1 MFSVRARSQTQH
13 QELMEGTEGV
23 GREPGNPRG
32 WGGAFLRRVKYGIS
46 AVEARMNG
54 LFLMPEI
61 IWGATQAQ
69 GSLLGSP
76 RPKASGRVPPVALVE
91 AGE

>member
-1 MFSVRARSQTQH
+1 MQGTEAVGSGQGQRAR
-13 QELMEGTEGV
+13 
-23 GREPGNPRG
+23 EPI
-32 WGGAFLRRVKYGIS
+32 GGPFLRRVKYGIS

-76 RPKASGRVPPVALVE
+76 GPEASGTRVPPVALVE